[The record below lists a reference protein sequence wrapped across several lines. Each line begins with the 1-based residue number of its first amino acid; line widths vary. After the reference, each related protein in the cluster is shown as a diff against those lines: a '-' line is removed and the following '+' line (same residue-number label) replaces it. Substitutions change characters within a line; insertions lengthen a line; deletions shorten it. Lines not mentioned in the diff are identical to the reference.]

1 MYKPMMKSWRQISDR
16 GHGSYVTF
24 LVAAVFLLSVNY
36 SLIQAQ
42 IPDSFENLKV
52 LPKDIKKSEL
62 VGMMKRFT
70 SALGLRCVN
79 CHVGDASK
87 GFSSFDFASDE
98 KELKSKARF
107 MINMVE
113 QINSDHLAKFDTSGR
128 EKVKVECVT
137 CHRGQVRPILIG
149 DTLMSAYAN
158 GGIGAVLAEFKSL
171 REKHY
176 GSHTYDFGERV
187 LSRIASQLQLSGDIP
202 AAIQVLGL
210 NAEYFPE
217 SSMNFSQ
224 IAFAYLDMGDTTS
237 AVKNLESAIQYSPD
251 EPWFKDRLA
260 ELKDN

>member
-1 MYKPMMKSWRQISDR
+1 MHKQMTKSWRNITDIGRSF
-16 GHGSYVTF
+16 YVTF
-24 LVAAVFLLSVNY
+24 LVAALSLLSVST

-52 LPKDIKKSEL
+52 LPKDIKKPEL
-62 VGMMKRFT
+62 VGMMKSFT
-70 SALGLRCVN
+70 SALGIRCVN

-98 KELKSKARF
+98 KELKTKARF
-107 MINMVE
+107 MIDMVE
-113 QINSDHLAKFDTSGR
+113 HINSDHLAKFDTSGR

-137 CHRGQVRPILIG
+137 CHRGQVRPIQIG

-158 GGIGAVLAEFKSL
+158 GGIEAVLVEFKGL

-187 LSRIASQLQLSGDIP
+187 LSRIASQLQVSGDIH

-224 IAFAYLDMGDTTS
+224 IAFAYLEMGDTTS
-237 AVKNLESAIQYSPD
+237 AVKNLESAIQYSPE
-251 EPWFKDRLA
+251 EPWFKHRLA